1 MSIVYSAAPATT
13 CRRSGRKNGRARS
26 STRESWRQ
34 ARERNRLS
42 AVSLAWRGFRDWR
55 SQTIQAPIRRSGPT
69 ARKLADVLGPGLITG
84 ASDDDPS
91 GIATYA
97 QAGAAFG
104 FALSWT
110 LLLTYPLMC
119 AIQII
124 SAEIGRVT
132 GKGIAANMRRLYP
145 PYLLYALVGLLVLAN
160 VINIGADLGAMGAA
174 LRLML
179 PGPQTPYVAGF
190 AALIVVLEVFMQYA
204 SYASVLRWLTLSLF
218 AYVATV
224 FVVGVPWGTVL
235 LHLVVPHIEWT
246 GAYFTVVVAVFGTTI
261 SPYLFFWQAS
271 EEVEDVNDDPA
282 AQPILE
288 APAAG
293 PRQLKRIRLDTIV
306 GMAASNLVALFI
318 VLTTAATLNAH
329 GVTNIETSADA
340 AKALEADRRANSPS
354 RCSRS
359 GSSARGCSP
368 CRFWPAAPLMRL
380 PRRSAGAPGSPS
392 GQAAPRPSTG
402 AIAAAVLVGALLNV
416 SPLDPIKALIFS
428 AVVNG
433 IAAVPIMI
441 MIMIMASQR
450 TIMGEFALHPWLKG
464 LGWLATAVMAAAA
477 AGMFATWN
485 A

>member
-1 MSIVYSAAPATT
+1 LAITDHPGADQAKRPD
-13 CRRSGRKNGRARS
+13 RAR
-26 STRESWRQ
+26 
-34 ARERNRLS
+34 
-42 AVSLAWRGFRDWR
+42 
-55 SQTIQAPIRRSGPT
+55 
-69 ARKLADVLGPGLITG
+69 LADVLGPGLITG

-119 AIQII
+119 AIQMI

-145 PYLLYALVGLLVLAN
+145 PYLLYVMVGLLVLAN

-190 AALIVVLEVFMQYA
+190 AALVVVLEVFMQYA

-224 FVVGVPWGTVL
+224 FVVGAPWGTVL

-271 EEVEDVNDDPA
+271 EEVEEVKDDPDA
-282 AQPILE
+282 EPILD
-288 APAAG
+288 APADG

-306 GMAASNLVALFI
+306 GMALSNLVALFI
-318 VLTTAATLNAH
+318 VLTTAATLHAH

-340 AKALEADRRANSPS
+340 AKALRPIAGEFAFAVFALGIVGTGLLAVPVLAGSAAYALAETLGWRTGLAERPGRA
-354 RCSRS
+354 
-359 GSSARGCSP
+359 
-368 CRFWPAAPLMRL
+368 PAFY
-380 PRRSAGAPGSPS
+380 
-392 GQAAPRPSTG
+392 G
-402 AIAAAVLVGALLNV
+402 AITAAVVVGALLNV

-433 IAAVPIMI
+433 VAAVPIMI
-441 MIMIMASQR
+441 MIMHMASQR
-450 TIMGEFALHPWLKG
+450 RIMGEFALHPWLKT